1 MYVPLV
7 GVRGFHQC
15 IKRRHIIYLSD
26 ELNECDARFVCA
38 HELAHA
44 ILHKGFNRIFLDS
57 KTLFITSKYE
67 IEADRWAAE
76 LLLPPEELEECL
88 LFQYTI
94 PQIAVIYGLAVPLV
108 EYLISQFQQKGGLAY
123 RDL

>member
-1 MYVPLV
+1 MYVPLT

-26 ELNECDARFVCA
+26 ALNERDARFVCA

-44 ILHKGFNRIFLDS
+44 ILHKGCNRIFLDS
-57 KTLFITSKYE
+57 ETLFVTSKYE

-76 LLLPPEELEECL
+76 LLLPPDELEEAL
-88 LFQYTI
+88 LYQYTI
-94 PQIAVIYGLAVPLV
+94 PQIASMHGLSVSLV
-108 EYLISQFQQKGGLAY
+108 EYLINQRRIGHRIK
-123 RDL
+123 R

>member
-7 GVRGFHQC
+7 GVRGFHQR

-26 ELNECDARFVCA
+26 ELNERDARFVCA

-57 KTLFITSKYE
+57 ETLFITSKYE

-88 LFQYTI
+88 LCQYTI

-108 EYLISQFQQKGGLAY
+108 EYLISQFQQKGRNL
-123 RDL
+123 